1 MVKFK
6 EFNHANLKDSG
17 SYKSTKLTDAVE
29 LTEKNVKTLLS
40 FSTKSVIREFIQ
52 SVAYEIDDM
61 DYLLSHTILMY
72 SSSPS
77 TVLALFDPNLVG
89 SLMVID
95 AIIISTIL

>member
-17 SYKSTKLTDAVE
+17 GYKTTKLTDAVE

-40 FSTKSVIREFIQ
+40 FSTKNVVREFIQ